1 MSTTAGAFLELKRFL
16 TGIESTSQK
25 LKASI
30 TDGKASKSFVGIEGD
45 NFVHNL
51 EENVLSVQSK
61 LDLIESNVCGTVETR
76 LSQVTMLEILQ
87 KCKALHNS
95 NESMISV
102 VEKRM
107 SKHGYVIPDKSD
119 ECIRNHKGSIE
130 QEKLLIAHQNPAKE
144 IEPSV
149 IEIDQSVYHDDHKS
163 ILEENLNYGNDMN
176 DLDITANQ
184 KNDFENSLYDSP
196 QGTVGSENEV
206 VTPILHD
213 WKLSG
218 ATRMLVLNK
227 EGKGDVNDTSIMN
240 KSRLTQPLQ
249 YEDEG
254 NTPDQV
260 NYESDG
266 NTPKTPC
273 NMNQSYASMS
283 QSFVA
288 SSGNRLF
295 STAIEPEML
304 TPQPIQSSYKPTYQ
318 NDDSPVTPRLNTP
331 FHTTRLLTSAVTAT
345 SYPPVCKCI

>member
-16 TGIESTSQK
+16 TEIESTSQK

-45 NFVHNL
+45 NFVHSL

-107 SKHGYVIPDKSD
+107 SKYGYVIPDKPD
-119 ECIRNHKGSIE
+119 EFIRKNEDFAEE
-130 QEKLLIAHQNPAKE
+130 QKLSIAHQNPFE
-144 IEPSV
+144 SSV
-149 IEIDQSVYHDDHKS
+149 IEIDQSVYCGDRKS
-163 ILEENLNYGNDMN
+163 ILKEINHPDTNY
-176 DLDITANQ
+176 LDITANQ
-184 KNDFENSLYDSP
+184 KNDYETSLYDSP

-227 EGKGDVNDTSIMN
+227 EGKGDVNDMSLIN

-249 YEDEG
+249 YENES
-254 NTPDQV
+254 NTPDHI
-260 NYESDG
+260 NYESNG

-304 TPQPIQSSYKPTYQ
+304 TPQPIKSSYKPNYQ

-331 FHTTRLLTSAVTAT
+331 FHTTRLLASAVTAN
-345 SYPPVCKCI
+345 SYPPVC